1 MRAMASSI
9 RGLLEDLRSA
19 QSELTA
25 MHHALISATER
36 LDTEEIARRHAAVDA
51 QGEIVM
57 AILERLLQALRAQGS
72 PPAPH

>member
-1 MRAMASSI
+1 M
-9 RGLLEDLRSA
+9 
-19 QSELTA
+19 Q
-25 MHHALISATER
+25 HALISATER
-36 LDTEEIARRHAAVDA
+36 LDTAEIARRQAAVDA